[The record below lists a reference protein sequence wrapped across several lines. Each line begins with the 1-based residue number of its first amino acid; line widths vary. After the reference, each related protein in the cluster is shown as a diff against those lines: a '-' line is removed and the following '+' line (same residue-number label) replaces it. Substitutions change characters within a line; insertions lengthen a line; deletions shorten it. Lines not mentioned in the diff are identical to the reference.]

1 MTSTTTTTA
10 SSSTSPPQTYLHQL
24 AQSIRQ
30 HQFALAAAAAL
41 PSRRHPSSSS
51 SSPPGQSS
59 SWSTLGALTTGFGL
73 LPSISAST
81 NSSAPLTLTLD
92 PHHLYYLLLKF
103 EEIGLQPGSLDINL
117 RDAEH
122 CQTGMRFYDPTCY
135 MTGFERIDQA
145 KPIDRSDTMSLFS
158 NLSNISLGSTWWN
171 GSGGSGKGMLGS
183 FRARPQPSRS
193 VEEEVKYI
201 YSTFTKLPS
210 LRLSPTSSSSLG
222 LASPPR
228 SMQLL
233 EGFTDLPNA
242 NGVPLRCFKS
252 LWTLTIHDLDP
263 RTFVGWDH
271 LSQSLRSLEIRR
283 SGLEDLERLL
293 VDAVMADVQHQA
305 KAELNQQDLAA
316 EAEENDGVLPHL
328 TDTEVLSQSPTDIV
342 HPSPPALSFPPLAWR
357 FLQHLCLA
365 DNGLTFIPASALAA
379 LVSLTSLDL
388 SSNLLIAVPAGLGS
402 LSRLRSLSLADNMI
416 DSVLGIYQSLGN
428 VGISSHVLEWA

>member
-1 MTSTTTTTA
+1 
-10 SSSTSPPQTYLHQL
+10 
-24 AQSIRQ
+24 
-30 HQFALAAAAAL
+30 
-41 PSRRHPSSSS
+41 
-51 SSPPGQSS
+51 
-59 SWSTLGALTTGFGL
+59 
-73 LPSISAST
+73 
-81 NSSAPLTLTLD
+81 
-92 PHHLYYLLLKF
+92 
-103 EEIGLQPGSLDINL
+103 
-117 RDAEH
+117 
-122 CQTGMRFYDPTCY
+122 
-135 MTGFERIDQA
+135 
-145 KPIDRSDTMSLFS
+145 
-158 NLSNISLGSTWWN
+158 
-171 GSGGSGKGMLGS
+171 
-183 FRARPQPSRS
+183 
-193 VEEEVKYI
+193 
-201 YSTFTKLPS
+201 
-210 LRLSPTSSSSLG
+210 
-222 LASPPR
+222 
-228 SMQLL
+228 MQLL